1 MCEQQ
6 IKSPN
11 AALLNSLYEMQAS
24 PTYAFR
30 KMVLLQAE
38 NTILKLESERNDF
51 LEALKG
57 LIEFA
62 EPYFDKDGF
71 GYIGKLEAAKRCI
84 AKAEGRL

>member
-1 MCEQQ
+1 VSNKQ

-11 AALLNSLYEMQAS
+11 AALLNSLAEMQSS

-38 NTILKLESERNDF
+38 NTISNLERERNEL

-57 LIEFA
+57 LIDFS
-62 EPYFDKDGF
+62 EPYFDKEGF
-71 GYIGKLEAAKRCI
+71 GYIGKLEAAKKCI